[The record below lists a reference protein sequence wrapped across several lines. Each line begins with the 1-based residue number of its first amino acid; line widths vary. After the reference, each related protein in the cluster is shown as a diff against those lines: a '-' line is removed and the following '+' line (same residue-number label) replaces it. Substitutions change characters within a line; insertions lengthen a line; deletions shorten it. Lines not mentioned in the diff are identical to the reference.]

1 MQVQVLPRV
10 TVQDETRLKAEVKKI
25 RDLSVE
31 ISAGGAMENGDPVTR
46 ELDADPPWDVGKV
59 RIY

>member
-25 RDLSVE
+25 RE
-31 ISAGGAMENGDPVTR
+31 ANQNFFTQGASLINGDEAT
-46 ELDADPPWDVGKV
+46 LFQ
-59 RIY
+59 